1 MALSAIGLLVLRV
14 ILGLGFAAHGSQKLF
29 GWFGGYGIKGTGGWL
44 ESIGIKPGAL
54 FAILTGAGE
63 MASGIG
69 IAAGF
74 LSPVSAG
81 VMILVMLVAIF
92 TSHIKKGYWGTAGGY
107 EYNLL
112 IIAAAL
118 ALALTG
124 AGPLSIDAILFK

>member
-1 MALSAIGLLVLRV
+1 MELSAIGLLMLRI
-14 ILGLGFAAHGSQKLF
+14 ILGLGLAAHGSQKLF
-29 GWFGGYGIKGTGGWL
+29 GWFGGYGLKGTGGWF
-44 ESIGIKPGAL
+44 ESMGAKPGIPLAFL
-54 FAILTGAGE
+54 AGAGE
-63 MASGIG
+63 AASGLG

-74 LSPVSAG
+74 LTPVSAG

-92 TSHIKKGYWGTAGGY
+92 SVHIKKGYWSTAGGY

-124 AGPLSIDAILFK
+124 AGPLSVDAILFM